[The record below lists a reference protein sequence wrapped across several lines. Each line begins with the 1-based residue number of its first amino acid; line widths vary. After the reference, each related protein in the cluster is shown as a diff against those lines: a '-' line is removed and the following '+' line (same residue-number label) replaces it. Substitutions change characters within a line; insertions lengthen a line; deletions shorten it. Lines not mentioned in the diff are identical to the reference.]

1 MTHLRAPRIFFSR
14 LLVLV
19 ALFLVLPLGAVS
31 AQDASQQDSGND
43 LRQMLIDVLESEE
56 AREDLLE
63 ALRSGNG
70 SDAGD
75 SSAEDAATDDHPVES
90 GDDDSV
96 ARQIAQF
103 TQSLA
108 EGAVAEVRALND
120 IATNIAERVR
130 AIEPTVFA
138 TAMLHLAIIIVFT
151 VVVFLVLRWM
161 STPLFTR
168 LDRWALNAAEHMR
181 LMRALPAVVLAAAI
195 DFLVVILA
203 WLAGYALALFVLG
216 ESGEMN
222 TRHSLFL
229 NAFLLIE
236 ATKAALRLIFATR
249 YHGLRL
255 LPMAGD
261 EATYWNAWLA
271 RIVGYIGYGLLLLVP
286 ITNNQISSEAGRSLG
301 LIVMLTAFLYAAVI
315 ILQNRTRVH
324 ARLMAL
330 ANRADLAFTRIVTTL
345 LAKSWHWIALVYF
358 LSLAVV
364 SITRPEDALP
374 FMAKATGQTLLA
386 AFVGVFVANLLTQ
399 LIGRQ
404 IRVPEE
410 TREKFPSLE
419 LRLNSYIPKA
429 LRIMRLV
436 ILLIVLAV
444 IADAWGAFS
453 LTTWL
458 ASDTGM
464 AVLGTAI
471 SVALLLLGV
480 LVIWLIFASW
490 AEHRMNPNTGGGG
503 PTARETTLL
512 TIFHNAVAVVLIVM
526 TTMIV
531 LAELGVNIGPLL
543 AGAGVLGLAIGFGAQ
558 KLVQDV
564 ITGIFI
570 QLDKAIY
577 VGDVVTVAGT
587 TGVAEKLTIRS
598 LGIRDLSGTY
608 HLIPFSTVDTVSN
621 YMREFAYHLGEYGVA
636 YREDI
641 DEVIVRLREAF
652 EELKADPKHGPSILE
667 EMEVQGVTALA
678 DSAVNVRIRIKTLP
692 GDQWALGRA
701 FNRLVKRHF
710 DAAGIEIP
718 FPHQTIYFGQE
729 KDGSAPA
736 ANLRVIETGPEDTS
750 DDHDYSHDRRARPNP
765 KRKGDFDESED

>member
-410 TREKFPSLE
+410 TRE
-419 LRLNSYIPKA
+419 
-429 LRIMRLV
+429 
-436 ILLIVLAV
+436 
-444 IADAWGAFS
+444 
-453 LTTWL
+453 
-458 ASDTGM
+458 
-464 AVLGTAI
+464 
-471 SVALLLLGV
+471 
-480 LVIWLIFASW
+480 
-490 AEHRMNPNTGGGG
+490 
-503 PTARETTLL
+503 
-512 TIFHNAVAVVLIVM
+512 
-526 TTMIV
+526 
-531 LAELGVNIGPLL
+531 
-543 AGAGVLGLAIGFGAQ
+543 
-558 KLVQDV
+558 
-564 ITGIFI
+564 
-570 QLDKAIY
+570 
-577 VGDVVTVAGT
+577 
-587 TGVAEKLTIRS
+587 
-598 LGIRDLSGTY
+598 
-608 HLIPFSTVDTVSN
+608 
-621 YMREFAYHLGEYGVA
+621 
-636 YREDI
+636 
-641 DEVIVRLREAF
+641 
-652 EELKADPKHGPSILE
+652 
-667 EMEVQGVTALA
+667 
-678 DSAVNVRIRIKTLP
+678 
-692 GDQWALGRA
+692 
-701 FNRLVKRHF
+701 
-710 DAAGIEIP
+710 
-718 FPHQTIYFGQE
+718 
-729 KDGSAPA
+729 
-736 ANLRVIETGPEDTS
+736 
-750 DDHDYSHDRRARPNP
+750 
-765 KRKGDFDESED
+765 

>member
-1 MTHLRAPRIFFSR
+1 MTHLRAPRIDFSR
-14 LLVLV
+14 LLVLF
-19 ALFLVLPLGAVS
+19 ALLLILPLGAAS
-31 AQDASQQDSGND
+31 AQGTGQQDSGSD
-43 LRQMLIDVLESEE
+43 LRQMLIDALENEE

-63 ALRSGNG
+63 ALRSGDG
-70 SDAGD
+70 
-75 SSAEDAATDDHPVES
+75 SSAEDAATNNLPVET
-90 GDDDSV
+90 GDSESV
-96 ARQIAQF
+96 ARQIAQL

-108 EGAVAEVRALND
+108 EGTVAEVRALND
-120 IATNIAERVR
+120 IAVDIAERVR
-130 AIEPTVFA
+130 GVEPTVFG
-138 TAMLHLAIIIVFT
+138 LAVLDLAFVIVFT
-151 VVVFLVLRWM
+151 VVVFLILRRLGA
-161 STPLFTR
+161 PLFTR

-216 ESGEMN
+216 DSGEMN
-222 TRHSLFL
+222 TRYSLFL

-236 ATKAALRLIFATR
+236 VTKAALRLIFATR

-261 EATYWNAWLA
+261 EAAYWNAWLA

-324 ARLMAL
+324 DRLIRL
-330 ANRADLAFTRIVTTL
+330 ANRAQYAFTRIVISL
-345 LAKSWHWIALVYF
+345 LANFWHWIALIYF
-358 LSLAVV
+358 LALAVV

-386 AFVGVFVANLLTQ
+386 IFVGIFVANLLTQ
-399 LIGRQ
+399 LIGRR

-419 LRLNSYIPKA
+419 LRLNSYIPNA
-429 LRIMRLV
+429 LKVMRLV
-436 ILLIVLAV
+436 ILLVVLAV
-444 IADAWGAFS
+444 VADAWGAFS

-458 ASDTGM
+458 ASDMGM

-471 SVALLLLGV
+471 SVALILLGV
-480 LVIWLIFASW
+480 LAIWLVFASW
-490 AEHRMNPNTGGGG
+490 VEHRMNPNTGGGG

-512 TIFHNAVAVVLIVM
+512 TIFRNAMAIVLIVM

-531 LAELGVNIGPLL
+531 LAEIGVNIGPLL

-564 ITGIFI
+564 ITGVFI
-570 QLDKAIY
+570 QLENAIN
-577 VGDVVTVAGT
+577 VGDIVTVAGT
-587 TGVAEKLTIRS
+587 TGVVERLTIRS
-598 LGIRDLSGTY
+598 LGVRDLSGTY
-608 HLIPFSTVDTVSN
+608 HLIPFSSVDAVAN
-621 YMREFAYHLGEYGVA
+621 YMREFAYHVGEYGVA

-652 EELKADPKHGPSILE
+652 KELQQDPDQGPNILD
-667 EMEVQGVTALA
+667 EMEVHGVTALA
-678 DSAVNVRIRIKTLP
+678 DSSVNVRVRIKTLP
-692 GDQWALGRA
+692 GTQFGLGRA
-701 FNRLVKRHF
+701 FNRLVKKHF

-729 KDGSAPA
+729 KDGGAPA
-736 ANLRVIETGPEDTS
+736 ANLRLLQEKPANEQDGD
-750 DDHDYSHDRRARPNP
+750 DYSDDRRARPNP
-765 KRKGDFDESED
+765 KHKGDYDEADD